1 MRHEIL
7 CLAALLVAGSPSM
20 AAEGEYPAAHFEPEV
35 IYQAETAAAG
45 PVAPATEADPDYP
58 AATFTPQVIYQDP
71 ELIEKVGPQMVQ
83 ETPAAPVTPA
93 APKASGERVAQRTP
107 RPQGTPGD
115 VSPPYTALL
124 IALGA
129 IALAFWWSRREEA
142 QAGEAPVEA
151 EEALEE
157 GETEAAADPE
167 AEAAAAEAEEEVI
180 EELAEEAEAQLSH
193 LNRQRANKTKRTR
206 RR

>member
-7 CLAALLVAGSPSM
+7 CLAALLVAGAPSM

-35 IYQAETAAAG
+35 IYQAETAAATA
-45 PVAPATEADPDYP
+45 VSAATEADPDYP

-71 ELIEKVGPQMVQ
+71 ELIEKVGPQVVQ
-83 ETPAAPVTPA
+83 ETPAAPAVSA
-93 APKASGERVAQRTP
+93 APKASRKPAVQRTP

-124 IALGA
+124 IALGV

-142 QAGEAPVEA
+142 PVEA
-151 EEALEE
+151 EEAPEE
-157 GETEAAADPE
+157 SDTEAVTDPE
-167 AEAAAAEAEEEVI
+167 AEAAAAETEEEMI
-180 EELAEEAEAQLSH
+180 EELAEEAESQLSH
-193 LNRQRANKTKRTR
+193 QNRQRANKTKRTR

>member
-20 AAEGEYPAAHFEPEV
+20 AAEGEYPAANFEPEV
-35 IYQAETAAAG
+35 IYQAETATSPAE
-45 PVAPATEADPDYP
+45 PVTATDPDYP
-58 AATFTPQVIYQDP
+58 AAAFTPQVIYQDP
-71 ELIEKVGPQMVQ
+71 ELIEKVGPQAVP
-83 ETPAAPVTPA
+83 ETPAAPAVSAPPKDSGNPA
-93 APKASGERVAQRTP
+93 VQRAP

-124 IALGA
+124 IALGV
-129 IALAFWWSRREEA
+129 IALAFWWSRREA
-142 QAGEAPVEA
+142 APAGEAAVEV
-151 EEALEE
+151 EEAPEA
-157 GETEAAADPE
+157 GDTEAAADPE

-180 EELAEEAEAQLSH
+180 EELAEDAEAQLRH
-193 LNRQRANKTKRTR
+193 QNRQRANKTKRTR